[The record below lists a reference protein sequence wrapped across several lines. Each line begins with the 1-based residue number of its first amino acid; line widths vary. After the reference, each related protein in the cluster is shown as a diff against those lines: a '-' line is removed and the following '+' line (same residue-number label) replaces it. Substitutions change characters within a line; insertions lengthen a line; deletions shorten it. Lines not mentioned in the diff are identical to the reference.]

1 MEEQKQKIEFEC
13 KKCGHKFRST
23 MPEKPG
29 NYSVRCP
36 KCDNKIVFEVASQ
49 EVPEQPKEQLKQ
61 ESKEQP
67 KQPELASFKCPWGC
81 GQQMKFKP
89 GEDGERYVQCRNK
102 DCNKGIKITVANGKV
117 VNVVKAQEMVKC
129 PWDNCGEEIAV
140 DTVKDGESTMTCP
153 HCNQSVI
160 FMVKNHKVV
169 EIKPNGTIII
179 TYPVCGKAQL
189 RVVKLLNINAKTY
202 QLIAGRYTIGRYDES
217 VHSDIEF
224 KDDMTMS
231 RRSVQID
238 VKSNDSGSLS
248 YKLTV
253 LKCMN
258 PVYHNNKPLVKGES
272 VYLNYG
278 DTIKLG
284 KTTLI
289 FEKAKR

>member
-1 MEEQKQKIEFEC
+1 
-13 KKCGHKFRST
+13 

-49 EVPEQPKEQLKQ
+49 EVPEQP
-61 ESKEQP
+61 KEQP

-117 VNVVKAQEMVKC
+117 VNVAKAQEMVKC

-169 EIKPNGTIII
+169 EFKPNGTIII